1 MSILE
6 GYVIKAVL
14 FDMDGV
20 LIDARDWH
28 YVALNKALANF
39 GYSISRESHLTTFD
53 GLPTK
58 VKLGMLSE
66 ASGLPV
72 GLHACINEIKQR
84 HTLELSQQLCRPE
97 FQHQFAL
104 SRLKRCGLKLAVCSN
119 SIRQTVETMM
129 RQASLLEYLDVV
141 LSNEDV
147 IKSKP
152 DPEIYITAMNM
163 LGVEPTETLILEDND
178 HGIAAAL
185 ASGAHLL
192 KIGTPSD
199 VRFSHIQDR
208 IKEIE
213 INRSHQK

>member
-1 MSILE
+1 MSTLE
-6 GYVIKAVL
+6 GAVIKAVL

-20 LIDARDWH
+20 LIDAKDWH

-58 VKLGMLSE
+58 VKLGILSE

-104 SRLKRCGLKLAVCSN
+104 SRLKRNGLKLAVCSN

-129 RQASLLEYLDVV
+129 RQASLLEYLDLV

-147 IKSKP
+147 VKSKP
-152 DPEIYITAMNM
+152 DPKIYVTAMKW
-163 LGVEPTETLILEDND
+163 LGVEPAETLILEDND

-192 KIGTPSD
+192 RIGSPSD
-199 VRFSHIQDR
+199 VSFANIQDR
-208 IKEIE
+208 IEDIE
-213 INRSHQK
+213 INGFYQK